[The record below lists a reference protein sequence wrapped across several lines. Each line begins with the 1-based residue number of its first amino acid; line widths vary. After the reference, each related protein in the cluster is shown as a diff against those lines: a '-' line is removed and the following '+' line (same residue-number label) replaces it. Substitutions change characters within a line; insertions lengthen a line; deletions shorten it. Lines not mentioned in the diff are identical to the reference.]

1 MKELLLYT
9 IADRG
14 GLLLMSDRQYVILNA
29 SDVSSVNFDDV
40 LETSGD
46 TLRYNVA
53 GDETFVKYEG
63 PKPRCLY
70 GKDTLSHS
78 AMLTVLSGE
87 AWTETM
93 EEE

>member
-1 MKELLLYT
+1 MN
-9 IADRG
+9 
-14 GLLLMSDRQYVILNA
+14 DRQYVIINA
-29 SDVSSVNFDDV
+29 ADVSSVNFDDV

-53 GDETFVKYEG
+53 GDQTFVKYEG
-63 PKPRCLY
+63 AKPRCLY

-78 AMLTVLSGE
+78 AMLTVLATE
-87 AWTETM
+87 AWTAPM

>member
-1 MKELLLYT
+1 
-9 IADRG
+9 
-14 GLLLMSDRQYVILNA
+14 MSDRQYVIINA
-29 SDVSSVNFDDV
+29 ADVSTINFDDV
-40 LETSGD
+40 LETSAD

-63 PKPRCLY
+63 AKPRCLY

-78 AMLTVLSGE
+78 AMLTVLEGE
-87 AWTETM
+87 AWTASM

>member
-1 MKELLLYT
+1 
-9 IADRG
+9 
-14 GLLLMSDRQYVILNA
+14 MSDRQYVIINA
-29 SDVSSVNFDDV
+29 ADVSSVNFDDV

-63 PKPRCLY
+63 AKPRCLY

-78 AMLTVLSGE
+78 AMLTVLEGE
-87 AWTETM
+87 AWTETI
-93 EEE
+93 EE

>member
-1 MKELLLYT
+1 
-9 IADRG
+9 
-14 GLLLMSDRQYVILNA
+14 MSDRQYVIINA

-78 AMLTVLSGE
+78 VMLTVLAGE
-87 AWTETM
+87 AWTAPG
-93 EEE
+93 EEL

>member
-1 MKELLLYT
+1 
-9 IADRG
+9 
-14 GLLLMSDRQYVILNA
+14 MSTRQYVILNTDEL
-29 SDVSSVNFDDV
+29 STVNFEDV
-40 LETSGD
+40 LETSVD

-53 GDETFVKYEG
+53 GDQTFVKYEG

-87 AWTETM
+87 AWTAP
-93 EEE
+93 EEGL

>member
-1 MKELLLYT
+1 
-9 IADRG
+9 
-14 GLLLMSDRQYVILNA
+14 MSDRQYVIINA
-29 SDVSSVNFDDV
+29 ADVSSVNFDDV
-40 LETSGD
+40 LETSAD

-78 AMLTVLSGE
+78 AMLTVLADES
-87 AWTETM
+87 WTETI

>member
-1 MKELLLYT
+1 
-9 IADRG
+9 
-14 GLLLMSDRQYVILNA
+14 MSDRQYVILNA

-40 LETSGD
+40 LENSGD
-46 TLRYNVA
+46 TLRYNLA

-87 AWTETM
+87 AWTETI
-93 EEE
+93 EE

>member
-1 MKELLLYT
+1 
-9 IADRG
+9 
-14 GLLLMSDRQYVILNA
+14 MSNRQYVIINA
-29 SDVSSVNFDDV
+29 ADVSSVNFDEV

-53 GDETFVKYEG
+53 GDQTFVKYEG
-63 PKPRCLY
+63 AKPRCLY

-78 AMLTVLSGE
+78 AMLTVLEGE
-87 AWTETM
+87 AWTAPM

>member
-1 MKELLLYT
+1 
-9 IADRG
+9 
-14 GLLLMSDRQYVILNA
+14 MSDRKYVIITA
-29 SDVSSVNFDDV
+29 DEVSTVNFDDV
-40 LETSGD
+40 LETSAD

-78 AMLTVLSGE
+78 AMLTVLQGE
-87 AWTETM
+87 AWTQPM

>member
-1 MKELLLYT
+1 
-9 IADRG
+9 
-14 GLLLMSDRQYVILNA
+14 MSDRQYVIINA
-29 SDVSSVNFDDV
+29 ADVSSVNFDDV

-87 AWTETM
+87 AWTETI
-93 EEE
+93 EE